1 MSHESLCSWL
11 QETVSELR
19 GVAPADIDLAVRFR
33 ELGLGSAQVT
43 ALVAR
48 LSDRLGLPLSPT
60 IAWEHPTPLALA
72 RHVAA
77 RAARD
82 ERSAGPREGAALQ
95 QGYTPSALAEPIA
108 VVGMACRLPGG
119 VRSPEAYWALLSEGR
134 HGIRQVPEERWDLDA
149 FLDEDVA
156 APGKMTTR
164 WGGFLEGVDRFDAPF
179 FGISPREAQQMDPQQ
194 RLMLELAWEGLE
206 DAGIDPLGLRGR
218 AVGVFVGA
226 MWSDYAR
233 LTHGDPRAIDPYTAT
248 GQDTSIIS
256 ARVSYALGLEGTSL
270 TVNTACSASLVAI
283 HLACQ
288 SLRLGETGM
297 ALAGGVHLIVSP
309 LSTVAMTKFGAMN
322 PAGQCRAFDASA
334 NGYVRG
340 EGGGL
345 VVLKPLRRA
354 IADGDR
360 IYCVI
365 RGSATNNDGFS
376 NGLTA
381 PNPAAQEA
389 MLRQAY
395 ASAGVEPGAIHYVE
409 THGPGTILGDPIEA
423 GALGAVLG
431 PSRPAER
438 PLRIGSVKTNLG
450 HLEAAAGVA
459 GLMKVA
465 LSLHHRRLPANL
477 NFERPNPHIPFEAL
491 RLKVQTELE
500 DWPSPAEL
508 PRAGVSSF
516 GFGGTNCH
524 VVLEAAPE
532 SPALLLAL
540 AAESPE
546 ALRQRVLDMR
556 ERASQLNSWNEAAA
570 LCRAA
575 LEQNHHGGCRVAL
588 SGRTPE
594 ELASGL
600 SALLSRGIES
610 QGPAVARPRLVFVCP
625 GHGSQWLG
633 MGRSLLAQE
642 PVFRAE
648 IEACDRAVKPLCGW
662 SIVDELLADQGR
674 SRMEAAEVVQ
684 LLLFSVQV
692 ALGALWR
699 SWGITPD
706 ALVGHS
712 MGEAAAAYLA
722 GVLSLGDAV
731 RVIAERSR
739 LVREM
744 ASGIGAMLVVTLPDG
759 APLEHVV
766 EAAEGLVVGAFNSPR
781 SAVLSGALDAIER
794 AEARLSQRGVRTHRV
809 NIAYASHSPQMD
821 PLLEPL
827 RESLRGISPRPAKV
841 PLRST
846 VREAWLQGLEC
857 GPEHW
862 AQNLRSPVLFKQ
874 AIEALAGDGPCVF
887 VELSSHPVL
896 LKAIEHTVE
905 ATNARASALP
915 SCFRGEDERGSMIE
929 SLAALF
935 QLGFEPRWSAVLR
948 RAPGAPALSP
958 ALHELLGE
966 GSLVQSKEPR
976 PAESAMH
983 VPVLLS
989 AKTEAALRAQAGQLV
1004 AHLEAH
1010 PEYSLVDVAYSLATT
1025 RPQLERRAVL
1035 VARDR
1040 SALIDALGAF
1050 TKGDPAPDVI
1060 LGSAKASGKLVFV
1073 FPGQGSQWTHMA
1085 RSLLEASEVF
1095 REQLDACAQ
1104 ALSPYVDWSL
1114 LAVLRGDAGAPPL
1127 ERVDVVQPVLFAVMV
1142 SLAALWRSLGV
1153 TPDAVV
1159 GHSQGEI
1166 AAAFV
1171 SGALSLE
1178 DAAKTVALRSR
1189 ALGKLAGQ
1197 GAMAAVELPSDEL
1210 GERLKPFGGRLSIAA
1225 VNSPRSTVVSGD
1237 PDAIEALLEELAAA
1251 QVFARKVRVD
1261 YASHSA
1267 HVESVRDEL
1276 LGHLAGIQPRAS
1288 AVPLYS
1294 TVSGDKLDG
1303 IELDAAY
1310 WYRNLREPVRFS
1322 ESAQNLLSAG
1332 HRFFVEV
1339 SPHPVLTLALQ
1350 EILDAS
1356 RLDAAIVGSL
1366 RRDEGDLRR
1375 LLLSLSEL
1383 TTRGLALDW
1392 RRMLPEGRRVSLPTY
1407 AFQRERYWLEA
1418 PRARSAEVAPAGLAS
1433 AGHPLLG
1440 AAVHLA
1446 DADGL
1451 LLTGCLSLE
1460 SHPWLAGHVL
1470 FDTVILPGT
1479 AFLELALAAAHR
1491 TGLGRVEE
1499 LTLEAPLALP
1509 PKGGVL
1515 LQLSVGTPDEA
1526 GRRSLTLHA
1535 RPEGAPP
1542 DTPWTRHATGS
1553 LGPDAPTTPQA
1564 PFDVRAWPPAG
1575 TVPLDLDG
1583 LYDRLADAG
1592 LAYGPDFQGLRA
1604 AWKRGDDLFAEVCL
1618 PERLVEDAGH
1628 FGLHPALLDA
1638 ALHVLELES
1647 VQSAGDVVM
1656 PFSWAGMSL
1665 RATGAST
1672 LRVRL
1677 SRHSGQGTV
1686 ALAIADAAG
1695 EPVASIDALVVRPAP
1710 EEQLRNVLASRHDS
1724 LYRLDWTTL
1733 AKTST
1738 APRAEHWVLLGTD
1751 DFGLAETLGG
1761 TSERGVPTHNDAA
1774 RERGVPTHVDAAT
1787 ARVDRYADL
1796 AAFQATL
1803 AQGKPVPDVVAVAW
1817 TTASTDL
1824 ANAAHDASHR
1834 ALSLLQAWLADG
1846 RLASCKLV
1854 LLTRRAIATSLGE
1867 DVLDLVHAP
1876 LWGLVRSAQSEHPD
1890 RHLLL
1895 VDLDEAEASR
1905 RALPAALASG
1915 EPQLALRDAALRVPR
1930 LVRAAATSDATAR
1943 PFDPE
1948 GTVLITGGTGP
1959 LGALVARHLVAR
1971 HGVRH
1976 LLLTSRQGPAAEGAE
1991 ALQSELTA
1999 AGARVTIAACDAA
2012 DRDALG
2018 RVLASIPKDHPL
2030 TGIIHAARVLDD
2042 GVLLSLTPDRVDRV
2056 LRPQVDAALNLHELT
2071 RALDLSAFVLFSSLV
2086 GVLGSPGQGNYAAA
2100 SAFLDALS
2108 HQRRARGL
2116 PATSLAWGHW
2126 AERTG
2131 VTAHLRDADL
2141 ARTDRVG
2148 MGALST
2154 DEGLALLDA
2163 ALLRPD
2169 ASLIPA
2175 RLNLGRDSALAGP
2188 PDTAAQSA
2196 RQGAV
2201 PPVLRGLVRAHQGAR
2216 RRVVERSSA
2225 SSTVKQRLVGLAK
2238 ADRERLLLDLVRTE
2252 TASALGLEPHQIP
2265 PDRSLLELGL
2275 DSLKA
2280 TEIRQQLNARL
2291 GSRLPVGLLFDSP
2304 TAHKVATK
2312 ILRQLEP
2319 ELHTADGLDTE
2330 RTAQGKAST
2339 PRGAAPDVDS
2349 GNPLGLLL
2357 KQSCEAGLIDR
2368 GFELLDIA
2376 AEIRSISRSDAPSGA
2391 RPQAL
2396 SPIQLARGTQ
2406 QPRLLCFPS
2415 FAVPT
2420 GPIQYSRFASSLRGR
2435 RDVWVL
2441 RNLGYASGEQLP
2453 ADLETVV
2460 QIQAEAVL
2468 RCAAGA
2474 PFALAGLS
2482 SGGWLA
2488 HAVAIHLER
2497 MGISPTAVVLL
2508 DTYPPTSI
2516 PPKVL
2521 SALRWAW
2528 VQWSPS
2534 MPRLDAQL
2542 TAMAWYVRLFERWV
2556 AAPITSPV
2564 LFVRATEALPTGDA
2578 NGTPRPLNDHDWRAR
2593 WEQPHATVEVPGN
2606 HLTMLG
2612 DHADAAALAVHT
2624 WLATLPSAS
2633 HDAHRVPTSSMEHAL

>member
-48 LSDRLGLPLSPT
+48 LSDQLGLPLSPT

-108 VVGMACRLPGG
+108 VVGLACRLPGG
-119 VRSPEAYWALLSEGR
+119 VSSPEAYWALLSEGR
-134 HGIRQVPEERWDLDA
+134 HGIRQVPEERWDLDT

-360 IYCVI
+360 VYCVI

-395 ASAGVEPGAIHYVE
+395 ASAVVDPGAIHYIE

-431 PSRPAER
+431 RSRPPER

-465 LSLHHRRLPANL
+465 LSLHHRRLPASL

-546 ALRQRVLDMR
+546 ALRQRALDVR
-556 ERASQLNSWNEAAA
+556 ERASQLKSWNEAAA
-570 LCRAA
+570 LCQTA
-575 LEQNHHGGCRVAL
+575 LERNHRGGCRVAL

-610 QGPAVARPRLVFVCP
+610 QEPAVARPRLVFVCP

-662 SIVDELLADQGR
+662 SILDELLADQGR

-759 APLEHVV
+759 APLEQVL

-821 PLLEPL
+821 PLLAPL

-846 VREAWLQGLEC
+846 VREGWLQGIEC

-874 AIEALAGDGPCVF
+874 AIEALAADGPCVF

-948 RAPGAPALSP
+948 RAPGARAPSP
-958 ALHELLGE
+958 ALHEQLGE
-966 GSLVQSKEPR
+966 GSFVQSNEPR

-1040 SALIDALGAF
+1040 SALIGSLGAF
-1050 TKGDPAPDVI
+1050 AKGDPAPDVV
-1060 LGSAKASGKLVFV
+1060 LGSAKVSGKLVFV
-1073 FPGQGSQWTHMA
+1073 FPGQGSQWAHMA
-1085 RSLLEASEVF
+1085 RSLIEASEAF

-1104 ALSPYVDWSL
+1104 ALSPHVDWSL

-1210 GERLKPFGGRLSIAA
+1210 GERLKPFGDRLSIAA

-1237 PDAIEALLEELAAA
+1237 PDAIEALVEGLAAA

-1276 LGHLAGIQPRAS
+1276 LDHLAGIQPRAS
-1288 AVPLYS
+1288 AIPLYS
-1294 TVSGDKLDG
+1294 TVGGDKLDG
-1303 IELDAAY
+1303 FELDAAY

-1322 ESAQNLLSAG
+1322 EAAQNLLSGG

-1392 RRMLPEGRRVSLPTY
+1392 RRTLPEGRRVSLPTY

-1418 PRARSAEVAPAGLAS
+1418 PRARSAEVASAGLAS

-1479 AFLELALAAAHR
+1479 AFLELALAAGHR
-1491 TGLGRVEE
+1491 AGLGRVEE

-1542 DTPWTRHATGS
+1542 NTPWSRHATGT

-1564 PFDVRAWPPAG
+1564 PFDLRAWPPAG

-1677 SRHSGQGTV
+1677 SRHNGQGTV

-1710 EEQLRNVLASRHDS
+1710 EKQLRDVLASRNDS
-1724 LYRLDWTTL
+1724 LYSVDWTTL

-1738 APRAEHWVLLGTD
+1738 TPRPERWVLLGTD

-1761 TSERGVPTHNDAA
+1761 TRERGVPTHDGGT

-1787 ARVDRYADL
+1787 VRVDRYADL

-1803 AQGKPVPDVVAVAW
+1803 AQGSPVPDVVAVAW
-1817 TTASTDL
+1817 TTGSTDL
-1824 ANAAHDASHR
+1824 ANAAHDATHR

-1867 DVLDLVHAP
+1867 DVLDLAHAP

-1905 RALPAALASG
+1905 RALPAAIASG
-1915 EPQLALRDAALRVPR
+1915 EPQLALRDATLRVPR
-1930 LVRAAATSDATAR
+1930 LARAAAT
-1943 PFDPE
+1943 
-1948 GTVLITGGTGP
+1948 
-1959 LGALVARHLVAR
+1959 
-1971 HGVRH
+1971 
-1976 LLLTSRQGPAAEGAE
+1976 
-1991 ALQSELTA
+1991 
-1999 AGARVTIAACDAA
+1999 
-2012 DRDALG
+2012 
-2018 RVLASIPKDHPL
+2018 
-2030 TGIIHAARVLDD
+2030 
-2042 GVLLSLTPDRVDRV
+2042 
-2056 LRPQVDAALNLHELT
+2056 
-2071 RALDLSAFVLFSSLV
+2071 
-2086 GVLGSPGQGNYAAA
+2086 
-2100 SAFLDALS
+2100 
-2108 HQRRARGL
+2108 
-2116 PATSLAWGHW
+2116 
-2126 AERTG
+2126 
-2131 VTAHLRDADL
+2131 
-2141 ARTDRVG
+2141 
-2148 MGALST
+2148 
-2154 DEGLALLDA
+2154 
-2163 ALLRPD
+2163 
-2169 ASLIPA
+2169 
-2175 RLNLGRDSALAGP
+2175 
-2188 PDTAAQSA
+2188 
-2196 RQGAV
+2196 
-2201 PPVLRGLVRAHQGAR
+2201 AR
-2216 RRVVERSSA
+2216 RRVVDRSSA
-2225 SSTVKQRLVGLAK
+2225 SSTVKQRLAGLAK

-2304 TAHKVATK
+2304 TADKVATK

-2319 ELHTADGLDTE
+2319 ELHTPDGLDTE
-2330 RTAQGKAST
+2330 RTSEGKAST

-2368 GFELLDIA
+2368 GFQLLDIA

-2396 SPIQLARGTQ
+2396 SPIQLARGTL

-2441 RNLGYASGEQLP
+2441 RNLGYASGEHLP

-2488 HAVAIHLER
+2488 HAVASHLER
-2497 MGISPTAVVLL
+2497 MGISPAAVVLL

-2542 TAMAWYVRLFERWV
+2542 TAMAWYVRLFEHWV

-2564 LFVRATEALPTGDA
+2564 LFVRATEPLPTGDA
-2578 NGTPRPLNDHDWRAR
+2578 NGTPKPLNDHDWRAR

-2606 HLTMLG
+2606 HLSMLG

-2624 WLATLPSAS
+2624 WLATLPPAS
-2633 HDAHRVPTSSMEHAL
+2633 HDAHRAPTSSMEHAL